1 MTYFVKLLMVSGT
14 LALGVS
20 AAACSEN
27 IEDMAPSFSTPGD
40 LLLGMWKG
48 EGGDAQILCKDGT
61 TGLMTTTMIRGG
73 QFDVK
78 TGWQSGN
85 PYGGVTFALTAM
97 GRQRIDIEDVSINP
111 HPDELDYLTC
121 GDGTNS
127 DPWQFSDVAAIEAIL
142 IPDKAKYLVYA
153 YRNQQVMDSFLAGKQ
168 HFSMDMGDMS
178 ACRQEVVVQLEVPSS
193 GSLEIDVNLR
203 IGRSIGEEDAPNV
216 NDELYAETLDD
227 VIIVRTERGIS
238 SVAAFLA
245 DAANTSANVSTDR
258 IEVIRFA
265 KTMTC
270 LQPGDQW
277 RTIRPTVTGINKPNI
292 TCSQAE
298 FGCPLHVSVSE
309 SQMSGCTRLFWD
321 PKITPS
327 TRWGMDADADFAQS
341 VAGPTSV
348 LVFAGSVAWGLLA
361 GQQA

>member
-1 MTYFVKLLMVSGT
+1 M
-14 LALGVS
+14 
-20 AAACSEN
+20 
-27 IEDMAPSFSTPGD
+27 
-40 LLLGMWKG
+40 
-48 EGGDAQILCKDGT
+48 
-61 TGLMTTTMIRGG
+61 G

-153 YRNQQVMDSFLAGKQ
+153 YRNQQVMDSFMAGKQ

-203 IGRSIGEEDAPNV
+203 IGREDTPNV
-216 NDELYAETLDD
+216 NDELYPEDLDD
-227 VIIVRTERGIS
+227 VIVVYTERGIS

-245 DAANTSANVSTDR
+245 DADNESANVSTDR

-270 LQPGDQW
+270 LQSGDQW
-277 RTIRPTVTGINKPNI
+277 RTIRPTVTGAGVDQTVI
-292 TCSQAE
+292 CSQAE
-298 FGCPLHVSVSE
+298 FGCPLKVSISE

-327 TRWGMDADADFAQS
+327 TRWYNADADFAQS

>member
-48 EGGDAQILCKDGT
+48 DGGDAQILCKDGT

-73 QFDVK
+73 EFDIK

-97 GRQRIDIEDVSINP
+97 NRQRIDVEDVDVNP

-153 YRNQQVMDSFLAGKQ
+153 YRNQQVMDSFMAGKQ

-193 GSLEIDVNLR
+193 GSLEIEVNLR
-203 IGRSIGEEDAPNV
+203 IGREDTPNV
-216 NDELYAETLDD
+216 NDELYPEDLDD
-227 VIIVRTERGIS
+227 VIVVYTERGIS
-238 SVAAFLA
+238 SVAAFIA
-245 DAANTSANVSTDR
+245 DAANKSANVSTDR

-270 LQPGDQW
+270 LQSGDQW
-277 RTIRPTVTGINKPNI
+277 RTIRPTVTGAGDNNVNQ
-292 TCSQAE
+292 TVMCSQAN
-298 FGCPLHVSVSE
+298 FGCPLKVSISE

-327 TRWGMDADADFAQS
+327 TRWYTADADFAQS